1 MRFKE
6 GDIVKVVANTT
17 AHEFRIGEHVR
28 ITVTD
33 EDLGEY
39 TAEHLDGSDF
49 WYLDEEE
56 VESIN

>member
-17 AHEFRIGEHVR
+17 DHDFEIGEHVR
-28 ITVTD
+28 IYEVD
-33 EDLGEY
+33 DILDEY
-39 TAEHLDGSDF
+39 TAEHLDGRDY
-49 WYLDEEE
+49 WYLKEEE